1 MSFTQINFEFNL
13 KSKPNQDNKLKP
25 FVRMGHVSCSYGR
38 FIILWGGLNRNNN
51 QEENG
56 ENVDLQEQQQNLIEQ
71 NSLIW
76 VFDTD
81 IEKWYSIA
89 YEQDDAAPP
98 ILSGAFPVI
107 HDDHLY
113 LFGGSFRTYFRGF
126 PDTYSN
132 KLYKF
137 NLKALK
143 WETIEP
149 KSKLPSPRD
158 KISGWKDENGLFFWG
173 GFGSSFDGF
182 LHENGQFVEISN
194 FLNLNRRLGWNNQ
207 LLYYNV
213 KNETWHDVAL
223 TNAPHARAA
232 HTCTKMNDSQV
243 VIFGGRT
250 LESRTNDLFLVNL
263 NDFSC
268 SKNLNEDKK
277 STDLP
282 TNRSWHTMV
291 KLNDYNVFLYGGL
304 SQANQSL
311 GDGWILNTLTFN
323 WTKVKV
329 PFETRLWHTAV
340 CCSDTTQQIYIFGG
354 SSTDIYINQPQL
366 PEHTLKISLTPET
379 LKRSC
384 LHFISSNVALFEEKI
399 ISQFPEIPVV
409 LEKLISLKASREFNK
424 KERVYNSQT
433 ISKHQQE
440 FCTVF

>member
-1 MSFTQINFEFNL
+1 MSFTQISFEFNL
-13 KSKPNQDNKLKP
+13 KSKPEQENRSKA
-25 FVRMGHVSCSYGR
+25 FVRMGHISCSYGR

-51 QEENG
+51 QDENN
-56 ENVDLQEQQQNLIEQ
+56 ENLDLQHNVQTTDQK
-71 NSLIW
+71 SLIW

-89 YEQDDAAPP
+89 YEQDNAAPP

-107 HDDHLY
+107 HDHYLY

-132 KLYKF
+132 KLYRF

-143 WETIEP
+143 WEKMEP
-149 KSKLPSPRD
+149 NSKLPSPRD
-158 KISGWKDENGLFFWG
+158 KISGWKDDNGLYFWG

-213 KNETWHDVAL
+213 KDEIWQDIAL
-223 TNAPHARAA
+223 TNAPNPRAA

-250 LESRTNDLFLVNL
+250 LESRTNELFIIDLKDL
-263 NDFSC
+263 SC

-277 STDLP
+277 NDDLP
-282 TNRSWHTMV
+282 TSRSWHTMV
-291 KLNDYNVFLYGGL
+291 KLNDYNIFLYGGL

-311 GDGWILNTLTFN
+311 GDGWILNTLTYN
-323 WTKVKV
+323 WTKVSV

-340 CCSDTTQQIYIFGG
+340 CCSETTSQIYIFGG

-379 LKRSC
+379 LKRAC
-384 LHFISSNVALFEEKI
+384 LNYISSNVMLYEKKI
-399 ISQFPEIPVV
+399 LSKFPEIPAV
-409 LEKLISLKASREFNK
+409 LETLISLKSSREFNK
-424 KERVYNSQT
+424 EHTSQAA
-433 ISKHQQE
+433 IPKHQQE
-440 FCTVF
+440 YCTVF